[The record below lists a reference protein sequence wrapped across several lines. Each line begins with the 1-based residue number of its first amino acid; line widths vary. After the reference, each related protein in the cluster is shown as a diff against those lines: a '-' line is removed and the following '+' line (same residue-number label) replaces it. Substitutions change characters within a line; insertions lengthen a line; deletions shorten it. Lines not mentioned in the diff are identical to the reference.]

1 MHETVQLQLHD
12 AVITDSGKYRG
23 MPERYV
29 RLSRVLPLA
38 LVFAALE
45 EVCSVVPALNTPA
58 VSYTFKIIAGL
69 SAVLACIW
77 RGRRVTGRAR
87 VLWAFLAAGLAS
99 WSFGMMLSAWEEL
112 VEHVSFDYA
121 SICDF
126 AFFFYGV
133 PILFALSMP
142 VEGMRSPVFRWLDGI
157 QAAFAG
163 YLAYVTIFSALP
175 FTGIPVSPLPTR
187 LVALTYNVE
196 NLMLAACCILRLIA
210 SPREG
215 SEERFYRTLSLFL
228 VSYGVC
234 SAIFNHDSIL
244 THGNTRSSLLAD
256 APFLLLTIL
265 ILTIPAQRSATAAS
279 SYSGKKHSRNALV
292 LFVDNASPILFTLA
306 LLALGMI
313 VLRTYFAL
321 GIVGIS
327 VALLVYAVRTTILQ
341 MRYRESQLELQ
352 EARDRLEEISLRDAL
367 TGIAN
372 RRCFDQ
378 MLETE
383 WRRAM
388 RTRFPL
394 SMLLIDLDYFKN
406 INDHFGHPQ
415 GDRALVA
422 VAKALRSVVTRS
434 GDLVA
439 RYGGEEFAVILP
451 ETTRE
456 RAEELALRMQLAVSE
471 LQIENPSSL
480 GPYLS
485 ISIGATL
492 YLFPEEGSPS
502 LLIEASDRALYR
514 AKEGGRNRIAH
525 ASMQE
530 LDARVGRQ
538 AG

>member
-1 MHETVQLQLHD
+1 
-12 AVITDSGKYRG
+12 
-23 MPERYV
+23 MPDRYI

-45 EVCSVVPALNTPA
+45 EVCAAVPALNTTSA
-58 VSYTFKIIAGL
+58 SYAFKIIASL
-69 SAVLACIW
+69 STVLACIW
-77 RGRRVTGRAR
+77 RGRRVSGRSR
-87 VLWAFLAAGLAS
+87 ILWALLAAGLAS

-112 VEHVSFDYA
+112 VEHLNFDHA
-121 SICDF
+121 SISDF

-133 PILFALSMP
+133 PILFALSLP

-157 QAAFAG
+157 QATFAG

-175 FTGIPVSPLPTR
+175 FTGIPVAPLPTR
-187 LVALTYNVE
+187 LIALTYNLE
-196 NLMLAACCILRLIA
+196 NLMLAAFCVLRLIA
-210 SPREG
+210 SPRDG
-215 SEERFYRTLSLFL
+215 GEERFYRTVSLFL

-234 SAIFNHDSIL
+234 SAIFNHNSML
-244 THGNTRSSLLAD
+244 THGHTESSLLAD

-265 ILTIPAQRSATAAS
+265 ILTMRAQPKARETAAPF
-279 SYSGKKHSRNALV
+279 GSRVHQNALV
-292 LFVDNASPILFTLA
+292 LFVDNGSPILFTLA
-306 LLALGMI
+306 LLALGMV
-313 VLRTYFAL
+313 VLKTNFTL

-341 MRYRESQLELQ
+341 MHYREAQLELQ
-352 EARDRLEEISLRDAL
+352 EARDRLEEISLRDSL
-367 TGIAN
+367 TGVAN

-378 MLETE
+378 VLETE

-388 RTRFPL
+388 RTKYPL
-394 SMLLIDLDYFKN
+394 SLLLIDLDFFKN
-406 INDHFGHPQ
+406 INDRFGHPQ

-451 ETTRE
+451 ETTQE
-456 RAEELALRMQLAVSE
+456 SAQELALKMQLAVSK
-471 LQIENPSSL
+471 LMIENPTDL

-502 LLIEASDRALYR
+502 MLVEASDRALYR
-514 AKEGGRNRIAH
+514 AKEAGRNSIAH
-525 ASMQE
+525 ASMSE
-530 LDARVGRQ
+530 VGAT
-538 AG
+538 AGMHPQ

>member
-1 MHETVQLQLHD
+1 M
-12 AVITDSGKYRG
+12 S
-23 MPERYV
+23 ERYM

-45 EVCSVVPALNTPA
+45 ELCGAVPSLNTTA
-58 VSYTFKIIAGL
+58 TSYTFKILASL
-69 SAVLACIW
+69 SAVVACSW

-87 VLWAFLAAGLAS
+87 ILWALLAAGLAS

-112 VEHVSFDYA
+112 VEHVSFEHA
-121 SICDF
+121 SISDF

-175 FTGIPVSPLPTR
+175 FTGIPVAPLPTKWI
-187 LVALTYNVE
+187 ALTYDVE
-196 NLMLAACCILRLIA
+196 NLVLAAFCILRLIA

-234 SAIFNHDSIL
+234 SAIFNHDATW
-244 THGNTRSSLLAD
+244 THGKSGSSLLTD
-256 APFLLLTIL
+256 APFLLLTVL
-265 ILTIPAQRSATAAS
+265 ILTITVHRRAAATTALA
-279 SYSGKKHSRNALV
+279 GLRTHRNALV

-341 MRYRESQLELQ
+341 MHYRESQLELQ
-352 EARDRLEEISLRDAL
+352 EARDRLEEISLRDDL
-367 TGIAN
+367 TGTAN

-388 RTRFPL
+388 RTKFPL
-394 SMLLIDLDYFKN
+394 SLLLIDLDYFKN
-406 INDHFGHPQ
+406 INDQFGHPH
-415 GDRALVA
+415 GDRCLIA
-422 VAKALRSVVTRS
+422 VAQTLRSVVTRS

-451 ETTRE
+451 ETAPE
-456 RAEELALRMQLAVSE
+456 RAEELALKMQRAVSE
-471 LQIENPSSL
+471 LQIENQTSL
-480 GPYLS
+480 GRYLS
-485 ISIGATL
+485 ISIGVTM
-492 YLFPEEGSPS
+492 YLFPEEGSPAR
-502 LLIEASDRALYR
+502 LVEASDRALYR
-514 AKEGGRNRIAH
+514 AKEGGRNRVSH

-530 LDARVGRQ
+530 LEHKLGQ
-538 AG
+538 PLHEMPIIK